1 MATLRPNWPAGLPS
15 PQALQ
20 TATEAL
26 RRQYVLPA
34 TVLHPVILRQ
44 ALELGYLLSAYGL
57 VPVEPQ
63 TAADQSDIAVD
74 TPRKSSRTAS
84 VRSWRRSASQ
94 RVPVTDMADDVIELT
109 MFS

>member
-15 PQALQ
+15 PEALQ

-34 TVLHPVILRQ
+34 TVLHPVVLRQ

-57 VPVEPQ
+57 VPAEPHPA
-63 TAADQSDIAVD
+63 TPHSDIVVDAPGKPPRRAGFRHRRRTDGQRVQVLDAVVD
-74 TPRKSSRTAS
+74 TMT
-84 VRSWRRSASQ
+84 
-94 RVPVTDMADDVIELT
+94 
-109 MFS
+109 